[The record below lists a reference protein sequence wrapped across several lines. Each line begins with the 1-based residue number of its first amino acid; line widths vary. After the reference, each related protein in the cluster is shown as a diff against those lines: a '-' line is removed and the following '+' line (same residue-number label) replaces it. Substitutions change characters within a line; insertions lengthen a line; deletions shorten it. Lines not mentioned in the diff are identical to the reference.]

1 MNTENLRRKI
11 ITRLN
16 GSNIDQL
23 ADLVESH
30 EGPFLRNQNGEILRD
45 ISDGIEEQEERSS
58 VTKSFNVSSSSLVN
72 HGTQM
77 TTE

>member
-45 ISDGIEEQEERSS
+45 ISDGIEEQEESILSDEEFQRLIKFIS
-58 VTKSFNVSSSSLVN
+58 
-72 HGTQM
+72 
-77 TTE
+77 